1 MTPEFAGRPAAA
13 SEQDD
18 LLQLFGLPLQNT
30 TLARAADTLLRAA
43 AQGQRRNVYFV
54 NAHCVNL
61 AASHADY
68 DAILR
73 TGDLLFADGIGM
85 RIAARVAGA
94 RLRDNVNGTDL
105 FPLLCDG
112 AVRAGLALAFI
123 GGKPGIAQACAC
135 KMQAAF
141 PGLNVAFVQD
151 GYFPAEQTDAVLHA
165 LRQSQAQLVFVAM
178 GVPRQEQF
186 IHQQGE
192 AMGAAVRLGVGA
204 LFDFYSGTVPR
215 APKLLRRLGM
225 EWLFRLL
232 IEPRRLFARYVLGNP
247 RFLAR
252 VLWRRARRLEALT
265 EDALS
270 G

>member
-1 MTPEFAGRPAAA
+1 MTPDLSGEQAALA
-13 SEQDD
+13 DD
-18 LLQLFGLPLQNT
+18 EVLHLFGLPLQNT
-30 TLARAADTLLRAA
+30 TLALAADTLLQAA

-61 AASHADY
+61 AASNADY
-68 DAILR
+68 DSTLR
-73 TGDLLFADGIGM
+73 AADLLYADGIGM

-94 RLRDNVNGTDL
+94 RVRDNVNGTDL
-105 FPLLCDG
+105 FPLLCAG
-112 AVRAGLALAFI
+112 AAQAGLALAFI
-123 GGKPGIAQACAC
+123 GGRPGVAQACASNMI
-135 KMQAAF
+135 KAH
-141 PGLNVAFVQD
+141 PGLKVVYVQD
-151 GYFPAEQTDAVLHA
+151 GYFPAEQTGAVLHA

-186 IHQQGE
+186 IAQHAE

-215 APKLLRRLGM
+215 APRLLRRMGL
-225 EWLFRLL
+225 EWLFRLS

-252 VLWRRARRLEALT
+252 VLWLRLRRREALT
-265 EDALS
+265 HELLS